1 MGQITRFRGEGAAR
15 GIAIGP
21 AYLLAA
27 KVTVAERRILRQDRD
42 AELAHLEDGIAATNQ
57 QLEELQRGLPDDGGA
72 GRDLIEVHK
81 MILRSQEMAGHS
93 RRLIADECFSAEWAV
108 TRAMDQIRKVFLSL
122 LDPYF
127 RERGGDFEAV
137 GERLLRVLLGLPE
150 LRAGGATPAGSIA
163 VGIDLSPLDPYH
175 LKRAGVA
182 GIVTD
187 GGGTTSHTSI
197 VARALGL
204 PYVLGVKQLSGR
216 VRPGSVIILD
226 GARGDIVLDPTDETL
241 QAYRA
246 RAAAECQREEQLSA
260 EKDLLAT
267 TTDGVRIHL
276 RANVESLVGVA
287 AAMSAGAEGIGLFR
301 TEFLYLERPDLPTEE
316 EQYRD
321 AVSALEAVH
330 GQPVTFRTLDL
341 GADKLPLAIKLPEG
355 PNPALGLRSI
365 RFSLERP
372 EIFRTQLR
380 ALYRAAAV
388 GPMRL
393 MLPLVSGVTELQ
405 HARAICSEVRA
416 QLMAE
421 GIAHDPGLP
430 IGIMLE
436 TPSAA
441 LTTDHL
447 AHDVDFFSIGT
458 NDLIQF
464 TFAADR
470 DNVDVRHL
478 RQPTHPAVL
487 RLLKSMIDAA
497 GEAHVPIS
505 ICGDMASDPL
515 FTWLLLGLGL
525 RELSM
530 DSHCIPVV
538 KSIIRRSSLAEAVA
552 FSAEALTL
560 RSEGEV
566 TSLAERTLR
575 LRFGAE
581 LDFLPSSL
589 ASSSPTAES
598 PDTVGG

>member
-1 MGQITRFRGEGAAR
+1 MGQMRRFRGEGAAR

-42 AELAHLEDGIAATNQ
+42 AELAHLEDGIAATDQ
-57 QLEELQRGLPDDGGA
+57 QLERLQRDLPDDGGP
-72 GRDLIEVHK
+72 GHDLIEVHK

-108 TRAMDQIRKVFLSL
+108 TRAMDPIRKVFLGL
-122 LDPYF
+122 LNPTF
-127 RERGGDFEAV
+127 RERGADFEAV
-137 GERLLRVLLGLPE
+137 GERLLRVLLSLPE
-150 LRAGGATPAGSIA
+150 LRAGEATPAGSIA
-163 VGIDLSPLDPYH
+163 VGIDLSPLDPYR

-187 GGGTTSHTSI
+187 GGGPTSHTAI

-204 PYVLGVKQLSGR
+204 PCVLGVKQLSGW
-216 VRPGSVIILD
+216 VRPGSVVILD
-226 GARGDIVLDPTDETL
+226 GARGDVVLDPTDETL

-246 RAAAECQREEQLSA
+246 GAVAERQHEEQLSA
-260 EKDLLAT
+260 ERDLPAT
-267 TTDGVRIHL
+267 TTDGVRIYL
-276 RANVESLVGVA
+276 RANVESLAGVA

-301 TEFLYLERPDLPTEE
+301 TEFLYLGRADLPTEE

-321 AVSALEAVH
+321 AVSVLEAVH
-330 GQPVTFRTLDL
+330 GLPVTFRTIDL
-341 GADKLPLAIKLPEG
+341 GADKLPVAIKLPEG

-365 RFSLERP
+365 RFALERP
-372 EIFRTQLR
+372 DIFRTQLR

-393 MLPLVSGVTELQ
+393 MFPLVSGVTELQ
-405 HARAICSEVRA
+405 QARAICSEVRA
-416 QLMAE
+416 QLTAE

-441 LTTDHL
+441 LTADHL
-447 AHDVDFFSIGT
+447 ARDVDFFSIGT

-478 RQPTHPAVL
+478 RQPNHPAVL
-487 RLLKSMIDAA
+487 RLLKSMVDDA
-497 GEAHVPIS
+497 GEAHLPIS

-515 FTWLLLGLGL
+515 LTWLLLGLGL
-525 RELSM
+525 RDLSM

-552 FSAEALTL
+552 LTAEALTL

-566 TSLAERTLR
+566 TSLGDHLR
-575 LRFGAE
+575 QRRQGHR
-581 LDFLPSSL
+581 
-589 ASSSPTAES
+589 
-598 PDTVGG
+598 